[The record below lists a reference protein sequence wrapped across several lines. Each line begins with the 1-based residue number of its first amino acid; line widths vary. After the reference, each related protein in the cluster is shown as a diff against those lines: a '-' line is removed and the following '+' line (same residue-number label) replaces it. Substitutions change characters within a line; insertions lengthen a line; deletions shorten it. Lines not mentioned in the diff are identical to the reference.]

1 MEKQEA
7 VKKNRQ
13 SKYIIFTLALL
24 LSMSI
29 GTVSVSAETTDMTET
44 NGILREVKS
53 GIESKIDALQ
63 TYLATILS
71 DISLKVDNMNLALTD
86 TEYPLMSKMN
96 ELQELQVFQNQIV
109 NDIQTDTD
117 SMLNV
122 QELIMDN
129 LIVMYG
135 EQNAQTDYIEEIKKA
150 SVSANEAV
158 QKIVSANEAD
168 INNAEMMKG
177 LNETLEEL
185 NTNLDMINTF
195 IGYMY
200 AFCIFLLVVI
210 ISVVV
215 YRILNKT
222 LINNAFRGF

>member
-1 MEKQEA
+1 
-7 VKKNRQ
+7 
-13 SKYIIFTLALL
+13 
-24 LSMSI
+24 
-29 GTVSVSAETTDMTET
+29 
-44 NGILREVKS
+44 
-53 GIESKIDALQ
+53 
-63 TYLATILS
+63 
-71 DISLKVDNMNLALTD
+71 MND
-86 TEYPLMSKMN
+86 
-96 ELQELQVFQNQIV
+96 LQELQVSQNQIV
-109 NDIQTDTD
+109 NDIQYDTD
-117 SMLNV
+117 SMQNMQAMIL
-122 QELIMDN
+122 DN

-185 NTNLDMINTF
+185 NTNLDMMNTF

>member
-7 VKKNRQ
+7 VKKNQ
-13 SKYIIFTLALL
+13 LSKYIIFTFALL
-24 LSMSI
+24 LSLSI

-71 DISLKVDNMNLALTD
+71 DISLKVDNMNLVLTD
-86 TEYPLMSKMN
+86 NEYPLMNKMN
-96 ELQELQVFQNQIV
+96 ELQELQVSQNQIV
-109 NDIQTDTD
+109 NDIQYDTD
-117 SMLNV
+117 SMQNMQAMIL
-122 QELIMDN
+122 DN

-185 NTNLDMINTF
+185 NANLDMINTF

-210 ISVVV
+210 ISVIV